1 MKKKS
6 LWLIILVLVN
16 LILEAG
22 CGHEN
27 GNRDI
32 AMEKQDQNDGRENP
46 KEDIDIRNTEKDPNS
61 AEGEMQQ
68 DISSFDILDDDGWK
82 KAYFQYMVKEN
93 LLGEQWSYSFIYV
106 NDDLV
111 PELVANSG
119 VEAGGCVVM
128 TYKDGKVDAFQTA
141 RLDMY
146 YIEKSNIINNSA
158 GHMGYYYD
166 RIYKIVNGKWV
177 NIVNGEYSGFEN
189 EANPERDAETGRLL
203 CKDYVWD
210 GKIVTK
216 DEYNASLKRIYNEDN
231 AVSPQIYFSLN
242 EMVSF
247 LESGDSSAH
256 RYELIKE
263 DCTWSE
269 AQSLCEEKGGY
280 LAVISSEEEFQKIT
294 AQIVTENKENI
305 IFWLGTVTNYS
316 EKTHW
321 LEGEPSYYTI
331 LDNGE
336 HVIEGC
342 PTLFYRKAE
351 NEFYLND
358 VSFDVIS
365 VAPYYAGNL
374 GYVCEYDQ

>member
-1 MKKKS
+1 MD
-6 LWLIILVLVN
+6 
-16 LILEAG
+16 A
-22 CGHEN
+22 EN
-27 GNRDI
+27 
-32 AMEKQDQNDGRENP
+32 MESNSNNVE
-46 KEDIDIRNTEKDPNS
+46 EKI
-61 AEGEMQQ
+61 QQ
-68 DISSFDILDDDGWK
+68 DIFSFDISDDDEWK

-93 LLGEQWSYSFIYV
+93 LLSEQWSYSFIYV
-106 NDDLV
+106 DDDLV
-111 PELVANSG
+111 PELVADSG
-119 VEAGGCVVM
+119 VEAGGCIVM

-141 RLDMY
+141 RLGLC
-146 YIEKSNIINNSA
+146 YIERSNIINNSA

-189 EANPERDAETGRLL
+189 EANPERDEETGRPL

-216 DEYNASLKRIYNEDN
+216 DEYNESLRRIYNEDN

-242 EMVSF
+242 EMVAF

-263 DCTWSE
+263 DCTWGE

-280 LAVISSEEEFQKIT
+280 LVVISSEEEFQKIT
-294 AQIVTENKENI
+294 AQIVNENKENI
-305 IFWLGTVTNYS
+305 IFWLGTVTDYS
-316 EKTHW
+316 EETHW

-331 LDNGE
+331 LDDGE
-336 HVIEGC
+336 HIMEGC
-342 PTLFYRKAE
+342 PTLFYRKSE
-351 NEFYLND
+351 DEFYLND
-358 VSFDVIS
+358 VNYDVIS